1 MDVWLLSRPFHA
13 RQEFAASRMTI
24 MSSISAA
31 WPPALTPLEQL
42 REARSILRDEADALH
57 ALSKR
62 LDGEFC
68 AALKTLADSKGCVIV
83 TGVGKAGLIGQKIA
97 ATLSS
102 TGTRAYFLHPVE
114 AMHGDLGCVHADDV
128 LLALSNSG
136 ETEEIARLIP
146 LVKRLNVPIIALTAT
161 DASTLGSQADVT
173 VRLGKIHEAGP
184 HGLAPSTST
193 TAMLAVGDAL
203 ALVLCQIKGF
213 TPQQFAVFHPG
224 GSLGRKLARVS
235 EIMRKG
241 DEVRIA
247 PDSATIRDV
256 FITLARPG
264 RRTGAVM
271 LVDAQGKLTGL
282 CTDSDLARL
291 LQTHQN
297 LPLERPISEV
307 MTRNPLTTKANK
319 RLVDVVEV
327 LSAHKISELPVVD
340 DAGCPIGLIDITD
353 VIGLMPA
360 DDAADL
366 VQNAG

>member
-1 MDVWLLSRPFHA
+1 MN
-13 RQEFAASRMTI
+13 
-24 MSSISAA
+24 SIPVA
-31 WPPALTPLEQL
+31 WPQVLTPLEQL

-62 LDGEFC
+62 LDAEFC
-68 AALKTLADSKGCVIV
+68 VALQSLSDCKGCVIV

-102 TGTRAYFLHPVE
+102 TGTRSYFLHPVD
-114 AMHGDLGCVHADDV
+114 AMHGDLGCLHAEDLV
-128 LLALSNSG
+128 LALSNSG

-146 LVKRLNVPIIALTAT
+146 VLKRLKVPIIAITAS
-161 DASTLGSQADVT
+161 DSSTLGSQADVT
-173 VRLGKIHEAGP
+173 IRLGKIHEAGP

-203 ALVLCQIKGF
+203 ALVLCQMKGF
-213 TPQQFAVFHPG
+213 TPQQFAMFHPG

-241 DEVRIA
+241 DELRIA
-247 PDSATIRDV
+247 PAAASIREV
-256 FITLARPG
+256 FITLAKPG

-271 LVDAQGKLTGL
+271 LVDAQGKLAGL
-282 CTDSDLARL
+282 CTDSDLARML
-291 LQTHQN
+291 GTYQD
-297 LPLERPISEV
+297 LPLDRPISEV
-307 MTRNPLTTKANK
+307 MTRNPLTTGSNI

-366 VQNAG
+366 VQNAGRSA

>member
-1 MDVWLLSRPFHA
+1 
-13 RQEFAASRMTI
+13 
-24 MSSISAA
+24 MSSIPVAWSA
-31 WPPALTPLEQL
+31 ALTPLEQL
-42 REARSILRDEADALH
+42 REARNILRDEADALH
-57 ALSKR
+57 ALSQR
-62 LDGEFC
+62 LDAEFC
-68 AALKTLADSKGCVIV
+68 AALQTLAETQGCVIV

-114 AMHGDLGCVHADDV
+114 ALHGDLGCLHANDV

-146 LVKRLNVPIIALTAT
+146 VVQKLNVPIVALTAT
-161 DASTLGSQADVT
+161 RTSTLGSSADVT
-173 VRLGKIHEAGP
+173 IRLGKLHEAGP

-203 ALVLCQIKGF
+203 ALVLCQMKGF

-235 EIMRKG
+235 EIMRQG
-241 DEVRIA
+241 EEVRTA
-247 PDSATIRDV
+247 PDSASIRQV
-256 FITLARPG
+256 FITLAKPG

-271 LVDAQGKLTGL
+271 LVNAEGRLTGL

-291 LQTHQN
+291 LQTHQDV
-297 LPLERPISEV
+297 PLEQSISEV
-307 MTRNPLTTKANK
+307 MTPNPLTTSPNA
-319 RLVDVVEV
+319 RLVDVVDI
-327 LSAHKISELPVVD
+327 LSTHKISELPVVD
-340 DAGCPIGLIDITD
+340 DAGRPIGLIDITD

-366 VQNAG
+366 MQNAG